1 MLNPR
6 QLLRMARW
14 ARRPPSMRQVVM
26 VLGVL
31 AASLLIVGA
40 ERLGLL
46 PDFMSEAG
54 RVSVP
59 RVQPSP

>member
-1 MLNPR
+1 
-6 QLLRMARW
+6 
-14 ARRPPSMRQVVM
+14 MRQVVM
-26 VLGVL
+26 FLGVL

-59 RVQPSP
+59 RVQPLP